1 LRAVG
6 ARPRT
11 IVVLLL
17 FEAFA
22 ISLMA
27 AMLGLMVLY
36 AGLVIAQPWLDAAYG
51 LYIPITPPGAGE
63 LAILGA
69 IVLTGTAIGIVP
81 AVRAYRLS
89 LADGMMVT
97 Q

>member
-1 LRAVG
+1 

-11 IVVLLL
+11 IVFLLV

-27 AMLGLMVLY
+27 AVFGLVALY

-51 LYIPITPPGAGE
+51 LYVPITAPSTGE

-69 IVLTGTAIGIVP
+69 IVLTGTAIGMVP